1 MDKKQLEIRNLGH
14 LEVRADENSRK
25 IEGCAIVFDTPS
37 VDMGFREVIEST
49 AISQDLI
56 DNSDIYLNFNHD
68 DDKIL
73 GRWNKGH
80 GSLNIELREDGVW
93 FSIDA
98 PKTDLGDEVLEYLRR
113 GDVEKCSFCFW
124 IDYDDEDAE
133 TWTYN
138 EGVALRTI
146 HKIAGLHDVSIVW
159 EPAYDTTQVSA
170 RSLEKLNELRAKQ
183 EEEKKEDEPKKCESK
198 SEDEPKKC
206 ESKSEDEPK
215 KCESKSEDEP
225 KKCESKKEDEP
236 NDKPNDEP
244 KDEPKDNDKDNDM
257 DDPDDGKDNPDNEE
271 DNPDEKEVEPKPEDE
286 PDKDKENTPDKKE
299 QKSKINTHNIMSE
312 KKFNLLSA
320 IRSIAE
326 NKPLD
331 PEVQAV
337 VDAGKSEMR
346 NAGLSVNGQLQIPS
360 ESRAAVTV
368 TAEGEDV
375 VVTDFANILEPL
387 RTKNVL
393 AESGAH
399 LLTGL
404 VGDLQIP
411 AMGAEN
417 VNWEGETDQAQ
428 DGASTFTNVKL
439 TPHRLS
445 AYIDISKQFLVQDS
459 LGAEALIRRDLVN
472 AIQSKLEAT
481 IFSTDAADGS
491 KPAGIFNGVSP
502 TKVTDFKGLCTLES
516 DVEDAN
522 FYAPSKYIVSPK
534 AKAAMR
540 AMAKSTKSTQ
550 LVLEGDNIDG
560 VPVLSTGHIAKNT
573 FAYGDWSQ
581 LYVGQ
586 WGAIDLTV
594 DPYTKA
600 AAGQVRLVINAFFD
614 FKLVRPKAVVYGT
627 TAGE

>member
-1 MDKKQLEIRNLGH
+1 M
-14 LEVRADENSRK
+14 
-25 IEGCAIVFDTPS
+25 
-37 VDMGFREVIEST
+37 
-49 AISQDLI
+49 
-56 DNSDIYLNFNHD
+56 
-68 DDKIL
+68 
-73 GRWNKGH
+73 
-80 GSLNIELREDGVW
+80 
-93 FSIDA
+93 
-98 PKTDLGDEVLEYLRR
+98 
-113 GDVEKCSFCFW
+113 
-124 IDYDDEDAE
+124 
-133 TWTYN
+133 WT
-138 EGVALRTI
+138 
-146 HKIAGLHDVSIVW
+146 
-159 EPAYDTTQVSA
+159 PAYSETTVSA

-183 EEEKKEDEPKKCESK
+183 EEDKEKKEDEPKKCESK

-206 ESKSEDEPK
+206 ESNSEDEPK

-225 KKCESKKEDEP
+225 KDEPTDEP
-236 NDKPNDEP
+236 ND
-244 KDEPKDNDKDNDM
+244 DKDNDM
-257 DDPDDGKDNPDNEE
+257 DDPDDDKDNPDNEE
-271 DNPDEKEVEPKPEDE
+271 NTPDDKEVD
-286 PDKDKENTPDKKE
+286 PDKDKEDKETKSKKE
-299 QKSKINTHNIMSE
+299 NKHNIME

-320 IRSIAE
+320 IRSVAE
-326 NKPLD
+326 GKPMD
-331 PEVQAV
+331 DATQAV
-337 VDAGKSEMR
+337 IDAGKSEMR
-346 NAGLSVNGQLQIPS
+346 SAGVSMTGQIQIPV
-360 ESRAAVTV
+360 ENRAAVTV

-375 VVTDFANILEPL
+375 VVTDFANILDPL

-393 AESGAH
+393 ADSGANI
-399 LLTGL
+399 LTGL

-417 VNWEGETDQAQ
+417 VNWEGETDDAQ
-428 DGASTFTNVKL
+428 DGAGTFTNVKL

-445 AYIDISKQFLVQDS
+445 AYIDVSKQFLVQDS

-472 AIQSKLEAT
+472 AIQAKLEDT
-481 IFSTDAADGS
+481 IFGTEAAEGGR
-491 KPAGIFNGVSP
+491 PAGIFNGVSP

-522 FYAPSKYIVSPK
+522 FYGPAKYIVSPK

-550 LVLEGDNIDG
+550 LVMEGDNIDG
-560 VPVLSTGHIAKNT
+560 TPVLSTGHIAKDT

-627 TAGE
+627 TAAV

>member
-1 MDKKQLEIRNLGH
+1 MNKEQLEIRSLGNLELRQEG
-14 LEVRADENSRK
+14 DSRL
-25 IEGCAIVFDTPS
+25 IEGCAIVFNS
-37 VDMGFREVIEST
+37 VSEDLGFREIIEST

-73 GRWNKGH
+73 GRSNCGK
-80 GSLNIELREDGVW
+80 GSLNVELRKDGVY
-93 FSIDA
+93 FSIEA
-98 PKTDLGDEVLEYLRR
+98 PKNDLGDTVLEYLKR

-124 IDYDDEDAE
+124 MDPDDEEAE
-133 TWTYN
+133 TWTY
-138 EGVALRTI
+138 EDGVALRTI
-146 HKIAGLHDVSIVW
+146 HKIAGLHDLSIVW
-159 EPAYDTTQVSA
+159 NPAYSETTVSA

-183 EEEKKEDEPKKCESK
+183 EEEKKEDEPKKCESNSEDEHKKCESK
-198 SEDEPKKC
+198 SEDEPNDEPKKC

-215 KCESKSEDEP
+215 
-225 KKCESKKEDEP
+225 
-236 NDKPNDEP
+236 
-244 KDEPKDNDKDNDM
+244 DNDM
-257 DDPDDGKDNPDNEE
+257 DDTDDDKDDTDNPE
-271 DNPDEKEVEPKPEDE
+271 DNPDDKEVE
-286 PDKDKENTPDKKE
+286 PDKDKEDNKENNPDKKE

-417 VNWEGETDQAQ
+417 VNWEGETDPAQ

-459 LGAEALIRRDLVN
+459 LGAEALIRRDLVA
-472 AIQSKLEAT
+472 AIQSKLEST

-522 FYAPSKYIVSPK
+522 FYAPAKYIVSPK

-560 VPVLSTGHIAKNT
+560 TPVLSTGHIAKDT

-600 AAGQVRLVINAFFD
+600 ADGQVRLVVNCFFD

>member
-25 IEGCAIVFDTPS
+25 IEGCAIVFNQPS

-68 DDKIL
+68 DDRIL

-80 GSLNIELREDGVW
+80 GSLNIELRENGVW

-98 PKTDLGDEVLEYLRR
+98 PKTDLGDEVLEYLKR
-113 GDVEKCSFCFW
+113 GDVDKCSFCFW
-124 IDYDDEDAE
+124 MDPDDEEAE
-133 TWTYN
+133 TWTY
-138 EGVALRTI
+138 EDGVALRTI
-146 HKIAGLHDVSIVW
+146 HKIAGLHDVRIVW

-183 EEEKKEDEPKKCESK
+183 EEDKEKKEDEPKKCESK

-215 KCESKSEDEP
+215 DEP
-225 KKCESKKEDEP
+225 TDEP
-236 NDKPNDEP
+236 ND
-244 KDEPKDNDKDNDM
+244 DKDNDM
-257 DDPDDGKDNPDNEE
+257 DDPDDDKDNPDNEE
-271 DNPDEKEVEPKPEDE
+271 NTPDDKEVD
-286 PDKDKENTPDKKE
+286 PDKDKEDKEDNPDKKE

-346 NAGLSVNGQLQIPS
+346 NAGLSVNGQLQIPA
-360 ESRAAVTV
+360 ETRAAVTV
-368 TAEGEDV
+368 TTEGEDV
-375 VVTDFANILEPL
+375 VVTDFTNILEPL

-393 AESGAH
+393 VESGAH
-399 LLTGL
+399 ILTGL

-417 VNWEGETDQAQ
+417 VNWEGETDPAQ

-459 LGAEALIRRDLVN
+459 LGAEALIRRDLVA
-472 AIQSKLEAT
+472 AIQSKLEST
-481 IFSTDAADGS
+481 IFSTDATDGS
-491 KPAGIFNGVSP
+491 KPAGIFHGVTP

-522 FYAPSKYIVSPK
+522 FYGPAKYIVSPK

-550 LVLEGDNIDG
+550 LVMEGDNIDG
-560 VPVLSTGHIAKNT
+560 TPVLSTGHIAKDT

-600 AAGQVRLVINAFFD
+600 ADGQVRLVVNCFFD

-627 TAGE
+627 TAAV

>member
-1 MDKKQLEIRNLGH
+1 MDKKQQLEIRNLGN
-14 LEVRADENSRK
+14 LQLRQEGDSRL
-25 IEGCAIVFDTPS
+25 IEGCAIVFNS
-37 VDMGFREVIEST
+37 VSEDLGFREIIEST

-80 GSLNIELREDGVW
+80 GSLNVELRKNGVY
-93 FSIDA
+93 FSIEA
-98 PKTDLGDEVLEYLRR
+98 PKNDLGDTVLEYLKR
-113 GDVEKCSFCFW
+113 GDVDKCSFCFW
-124 IDYDDEDAE
+124 IDHDDEEAE
-133 TWTYN
+133 TWTY
-138 EGVALRTI
+138 EDGVAIRTI
-146 HKIAGLHDVSIVW
+146 HKIAGLHDLSIVW
-159 EPAYDTTQVSA
+159 TPAYSETTVSA

-183 EEEKKEDEPKKCESK
+183 EEDKEKKEDEPKKCESK

-225 KKCESKKEDEP
+225 TD
-236 NDKPNDEP
+236 DP
-244 KDEPKDNDKDNDM
+244 KDEPKDDDKDNDM
-257 DDPDDGKDNPDNEE
+257 DNPDDDKDDTDNPENT
-271 DNPDEKEVEPKPEDE
+271 PDDKEVD
-286 PDKDKENTPDKKE
+286 PDKDKEDKEDNPDKKE
-299 QKSKINTHNIMSE
+299 QKSKINKHNIMSE

-346 NAGLSVNGQLQIPS
+346 NAGLSVNGQLQIPA
-360 ESRAAVTV
+360 ETRAAVTV
-368 TAEGEDV
+368 TTEGEDV

-393 AESGAH
+393 VDSGAH
-399 LLTGL
+399 ILTGL

-417 VNWEGETDQAQ
+417 VNWEGETDPAQ

-459 LGAEALIRRDLVN
+459 LGAEALIRRDLVA
-472 AIQSKLEAT
+472 AIQSKLEST
-481 IFSTDAADGS
+481 IFSTDATDGS
-491 KPAGIFNGVSP
+491 KPAGIFNGVTP

-522 FYAPSKYIVSPK
+522 FYGPAKYIVSPK

-550 LVLEGDNIDG
+550 LVMEGDNIDG
-560 VPVLSTGHIAKNT
+560 TPVLSTGHIAKDT

-600 AAGQVRLVINAFFD
+600 ADGQVRLVVNCFFD

-627 TAGE
+627 TAAV

>member
-113 GDVEKCSFCFW
+113 GDVDKCSFCFW
-124 IDYDDEDAE
+124 MDLDDEEAE
-133 TWTYN
+133 TWTY
-138 EGVALRTI
+138 EDGVALRTI

-159 EPAYDTTQVSA
+159 EPAYDKTQVSA

-183 EEEKKEDEPKKCESK
+183 EEDKEKKEDEPKKCESK

-215 KCESKSEDEP
+215 DE
-225 KKCESKKEDEP
+225 
-236 NDKPNDEP
+236 PNDEP

-257 DDPDDGKDNPDNEE
+257 DNPDDDKDNPDNEE
-271 DNPDEKEVEPKPEDE
+271 DTPDDKEVD
-286 PDKDKENTPDKKE
+286 PDKDKDEDPKDKETKSKKE
-299 QKSKINTHNIMSE
+299 NKHNIME

-320 IRSIAE
+320 IRSVAE
-326 NKPLD
+326 GKPMD
-331 PEVQAV
+331 DATQAV
-337 VDAGKSEMR
+337 IDAGKNEMR
-346 NAGLSVNGQLQIPS
+346 SAGVSMTGQIQIPV
-360 ESRAAVTV
+360 ENRAAVTV

-375 VVTDFANILEPL
+375 VVTDFANILDPL

-393 AESGAH
+393 ADSGANI
-399 LLTGL
+399 LTGL

-417 VNWEGETDQAQ
+417 VNWEGETDDAQ
-428 DGASTFTNVKL
+428 DGAGTFTNVKL

-445 AYIDISKQFLVQDS
+445 AYIDVSKQFLVQDS

-472 AIQSKLEAT
+472 AIQAKLEDT
-481 IFSTDAADGS
+481 IFGTEAADGAR
-491 KPAGIFNGVSP
+491 PAGIFYNVTP

-522 FYAPSKYIVSPK
+522 FYGPAKYIVSPK

-550 LVLEGDNIDG
+550 LVMEGDNIDG
-560 VPVLSTGHIAKNT
+560 TPVLSTGHIAKNA

>member
-37 VDMGFREVIEST
+37 IDIGFREVIEST
-49 AISQDLI
+49 AITQDLI

-68 DDKIL
+68 DNKIL

-80 GSLNIELREDGVW
+80 GSLNIELRKDGVW

-133 TWTYN
+133 TWAYN

-146 HKIAGLHDVSIVW
+146 HKIAGLHDLSIVW
-159 EPAYDTTQVSA
+159 DPAYSETTVSA

-183 EEEKKEDEPKKCESK
+183 EEDKEKKEDEHKKEDEPKKDEPQNEPESK
-198 SEDEPKKC
+198 SEDEPN
-206 ESKSEDEPK
+206 
-215 KCESKSEDEP
+215 DEP
-225 KKCESKKEDEP
+225 KKCESKKEDDPQNEP
-236 NDKPNDEP
+236 ESKSEDT
-244 KDEPKDNDKDNDM
+244 
-257 DDPDDGKDNPDNEE
+257 PDD
-271 DNPDEKEVEPKPEDE
+271 KEVD
-286 PDKDKENTPDKKE
+286 PDKDKDEDPKDKETKSKKE
-299 QKSKINTHNIMSE
+299 NKHNIME

-320 IRSIAE
+320 IRSVAE
-326 NKPLD
+326 GKPMD
-331 PEVQAV
+331 DATQAV
-337 VDAGKSEMR
+337 IDAGKSEMR

-399 LLTGL
+399 LLTGF

-417 VNWEGETDQAQ
+417 VNWEGETDACQ

-560 VPVLSTGHIAKNT
+560 TPVLSTGHMAKDT

-600 AAGQVRLVINAFFD
+600 ADGQVRLVVNCFFD

-627 TAGE
+627 TAAE

>member
-25 IEGCAIVFDTPS
+25 IEGCAIVFNQPS

-68 DDKIL
+68 DDRIL

-80 GSLNIELREDGVW
+80 GSLNIELRENGVW

-98 PKTDLGDEVLEYLRR
+98 PKTDLGDEVLEYLKR
-113 GDVEKCSFCFW
+113 GDVDKCSFCFW
-124 IDYDDEDAE
+124 MDPDDEEAE
-133 TWTYN
+133 TWTY
-138 EGVALRTI
+138 EDGVALRTI

-183 EEEKKEDEPKKCESK
+183 EEDKEKKEDEPKKCESK

-206 ESKSEDEPK
+206 ESKSEDEPT
-215 KCESKSEDEP
+215 D
-225 KKCESKKEDEP
+225 DL
-236 NDKPNDEP
+236 
-244 KDEPKDNDKDNDM
+244 KDEPKDDDKDNDM
-257 DDPDDGKDNPDNEE
+257 DNPDDDKDDTDNPENT
-271 DNPDEKEVEPKPEDE
+271 PDDKEVD
-286 PDKDKENTPDKKE
+286 PDKDKEDKEDNPDKKE

-346 NAGLSVNGQLQIPS
+346 NAGLSVNGQLQIPA
-360 ESRAAVTV
+360 ETRAAVTV

-393 AESGAH
+393 VDSGAH
-399 LLTGL
+399 ILTGL

-417 VNWEGETDQAQ
+417 VNWEGETDPAQ

-459 LGAEALIRRDLVN
+459 LGAEALIRRDLVA
-472 AIQSKLEAT
+472 AIQSKLEST

-491 KPAGIFNGVSP
+491 KPAGIFNGVTP

-550 LVLEGDNIDG
+550 LVMEGDNIDG
-560 VPVLSTGHIAKNT
+560 TPVLSTGHIAKDT

-600 AAGQVRLVINAFFD
+600 ADGQVRLVVNCFFD

-627 TAGE
+627 TAAQ

>member
-1 MDKKQLEIRNLGH
+1 MHKEQ
-14 LEVRADENSRK
+14 LEVRSLGNLELRQEGDSRL
-25 IEGCAIVFDTPS
+25 IEGCAIVFNS
-37 VDMGFREVIEST
+37 VSEDLGFREIIEST

-73 GRWNKGH
+73 GRSNCGK
-80 GSLNIELREDGVW
+80 GSLNVELRNDGVY
-93 FSIDA
+93 FSIEA
-98 PKTDLGDEVLEYLRR
+98 PKNDLGDTVLEYLKR
-113 GDVEKCSFCFW
+113 GDVDKCSFCFW
-124 IDYDDEDAE
+124 VDPDDEEAE
-133 TWTYN
+133 TWTY
-138 EGVALRTI
+138 EDGIAIRTI
-146 HKIAGLHDVSIVW
+146 HKIAGLHDLSIVW
-159 EPAYDTTQVSA
+159 NPAYSETTVSA

-183 EEEKKEDEPKKCESK
+183 EEEKKEDEPQ
-198 SEDEPKKC
+198 
-206 ESKSEDEPK
+206 
-215 KCESKSEDEP
+215 
-225 KKCESKKEDEP
+225 KCESKKEDEP
-236 NDKPNDEP
+236 QNEPESKSEDEPNDEP
-244 KDEPKDNDKDNDM
+244 KDDPKD
-257 DDPDDGKDNPDNEE
+257 DDPDNEE
-271 DNPDEKEVEPKPEDE
+271 NTPDDKEVD
-286 PDKDKENTPDKKE
+286 PDKDKDEDPKDKE
-299 QKSKINTHNIMSE
+299 TKSKINTHNIMSE

-417 VNWEGETDQAQ
+417 VNWEGETDSCQ

-472 AIQSKLEAT
+472 AIQSKLEST

-491 KPAGIFNGVSP
+491 KPAGIFNGVTP

-560 VPVLSTGHIAKNT
+560 VPVLSTGHIAKDT

-600 AAGQVRLVINAFFD
+600 ADGQVRLVVNCFFD